1 MTNLKKGT
9 ALLLITAIYLLAYA
23 VSFLLCRLFAVS
35 VIWKYLLF
43 DIFATVIVFLFS
55 VALHNSSVYDPYWS
69 VTPLVM
75 AVWLFVTDRAFSPWQ
90 IAFLAVFCLWGV
102 RLTAN
107 WVTVFTDFSYEDWR
121 YRKYREENTPAM
133 WFFLNFTGIHMV
145 PTLVVF
151 AGMLPLFE
159 IVKQPMSA
167 LCLGGLAVML
177 WGIGLEFF
185 ADRQMHA
192 FLRTAA
198 HGDVCRR
205 GLWNFSRH
213 PNYLGEISFWAGV
226 FLVMLPYAFE
236 KWFFVI
242 GFVAVAVLFNAV
254 SIPLMETRQLS
265 RRAAYADYRRQT
277 SRLLLLPHK
286 AEKGAVKK
294 QL

>member
-1 MTNLKKGT
+1 MKKLKKGA
-9 ALLLITAIYLLAYA
+9 ALLLITAIYLLAYV
-23 VSFLLCRLFAVS
+23 VSFLLCRLFTVP
-35 VIWKYLLF
+35 VLWKYFLF
-43 DIFATVIVFLFS
+43 DVFATVIVFVFS
-55 VALHNSSVYDPYWS
+55 VTLHNSSVYDPYWS

-75 AVWLFVTDRAFSPWQ
+75 ALWLFVTGKAFSPWQ
-90 IAFLAVFCLWGV
+90 LAFLAVFCLWGV

-107 WVTVFTDFSYEDWR
+107 WIVVFTDFSYEDWR

-159 IVKQPMSA
+159 IVSQEMNV
-167 LCLGGLAVML
+167 LCLPGLAVML

-192 FLRTAA
+192 FLSTAV
-198 HGDVCRR
+198 HGDVCKN
-205 GLWNFSRH
+205 GLWRFSRH

-226 FLVMLPYAFE
+226 FLVMLPYAPQ
-236 KWFFVI
+236 KWYFVI
-242 GFVAVAVLFNAV
+242 GFVAVAVLFNVV
-254 SIPLMETRQLS
+254 SIPLAEKRQLS
-265 RRAAYADYRRQT
+265 RRAAYKDYCQQT

-286 AEKGAVKK
+286 TENKHAVV
-294 QL
+294 